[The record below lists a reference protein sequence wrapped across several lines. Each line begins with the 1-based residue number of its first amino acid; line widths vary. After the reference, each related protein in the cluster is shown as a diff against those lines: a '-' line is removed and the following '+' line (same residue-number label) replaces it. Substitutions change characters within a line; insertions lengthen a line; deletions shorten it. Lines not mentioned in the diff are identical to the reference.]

1 MQRHRFVLILAGL
14 ASLVGLAVLG
24 CVKNGGAPAASSEL
38 RPLTVD
44 QVAEKIAAHD
54 GKTFVYDNNNQD
66 SWVAGHVPG
75 AKWVDSEHVTAAD
88 LPADKTAT
96 LIFYC
101 HNES

>member
-1 MQRHRFVLILAGL
+1 MQRHRFVLILA
-14 ASLVGLAVLG
+14 SVVGLAFLG
-24 CVKNGGAPAASSEL
+24 CVKNSSGPAASSEL

-44 QVAEKIAAHD
+44 QVAAKLAASD
-54 GKTFVYDNNNQD
+54 GKTFVYDNNDQD

-75 AKWVDSEHVTAAD
+75 ARWVDSDHVTAAD

-101 HNES
+101 HNET

>member
-1 MQRHRFVLILAGL
+1 MQRHRFVLVL
-14 ASLVGLAVLG
+14 ASVVGLAFLG
-24 CVKNGGAPAASSEL
+24 CFKNSGAPTASGEL

-44 QVAEKIAAHD
+44 EVATRLAASG
-54 GKTFVYDNNNQD
+54 GKTFIYDNNDQD

-101 HNES
+101 HNET